1 MEIVSTIAGRG
12 VIGADKL
19 PISLLLLI
27 ALGAPLWAAQ
37 RTTLSLDGQW
47 EIADSVEAGTVAC
60 RLFP

>member
-1 MEIVSTIAGRG
+1 MEIVSTIACRG
-12 VIGADKL
+12 VIGAEKL

-47 EIADSVEAGTVAC
+47 EIADSVEAGAAAC